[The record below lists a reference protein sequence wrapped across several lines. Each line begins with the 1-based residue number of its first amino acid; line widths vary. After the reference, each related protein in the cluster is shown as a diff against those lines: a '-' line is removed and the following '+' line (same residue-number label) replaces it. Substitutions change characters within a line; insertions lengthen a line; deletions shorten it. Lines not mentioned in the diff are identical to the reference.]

1 MKRCPSCGQETRD
14 DSQEFCTRCGAYF
27 VTGHQGPARVGQT
40 GMDMPDDPVE
50 RGMALMD
57 VGSFGEAVRICV
69 LDTSELE
76 DQIEK
81 AKESLS
87 ETAEQAQSNYDQALA
102 SFQTASDEAAQAEAA
117 YASAQTAYNTALTNF
132 QNAQS
137 TVGALQDAY
146 DAAQAKAD
154 AAAAAVAEKLNAY
167 TAAKAAGT
175 GVEEALAALNAANQ
189 TYEGC
194 DWGGVGTGGLKAEA
208 EAALSALN
216 SGKNLC
222 GYNELEQALNTAAQ
236 ALREQQR
243 SFIIFPEGT
252 RSRGRQVGEFKS
264 GGFRVALKNKA
275 PIVPV
280 AIEGTYQAMEAHHMW
295 IHPAQVKVRILP
307 AVYTQNLTP
316 EEGKT
321 IGEIVRQRI
330 VEAKE
335 EMETVPA

>member
-1 MKRCPSCGQETRD
+1 MRTIIWFLYFWIYLLLLIPTMKKAQNLMAEGKREELDALLCQKVPTWASALMKLAGVQVQVEGRENIPSQP
-14 DSQEFCTRCGAYF
+14 AVF
-27 VTGHQGPARVGQT
+27 VSNHQGYF
-40 GMDMPDDPVE
+40 DIPVLLT
-50 RGMALMD
+50 ALD
-57 VGSFGEAVRICV
+57 KPHPLV
-69 LDTSELE
+69 
-76 DQIEK
+76 
-81 AKESLS
+81 AKESIKKLPLIRQWM
-87 ETAEQAQSNYDQALA
+87 ELLGCVFIDRDNARQAV
-102 SFQTASDEAAQAEAA
+102 T
-117 YASAQTAYNTALTNF
+117 
-132 QNAQS
+132 
-137 TVGALQDAY
+137 
-146 DAAQAKAD
+146 
-154 AAAAAVAEKLNAY
+154 
-167 TAAKAAGT
+167 
-175 GVEEALAALNAANQ
+175 
-189 TYEGC
+189 
-194 DWGGVGTGGLKAEA
+194 
-208 EAALSALN
+208 
-216 SGKNLC
+216 
-222 GYNELEQALNTAAQ
+222 ALNTAAQ